1 MSTLQLLGSKS
12 TPNLRMV
19 PQQQVAIKSFKAT
32 AESRVQVG
40 KKHQINCNYIGSGPV
55 KAQ

>member
-1 MSTLQLLGSKS
+1 MSTLQLLGSTS